1 MPFNRYFIMICFVEQ
16 DTPFRLKNRK
26 MHKQWIKGAI
36 LSEGAVPGDLNFVF
50 CSDPCLLEV
59 NRKFLG
65 HDYYTDVITFDY
77 VEDGKISGDVMISV
91 DTVLA
96 NSKEYGTGFDN
107 ELSRVMIHGVLHLL
121 GYDDHNDEDV
131 RIMREKENFYLSQ
144 LQGILKGAASH

>member
-1 MPFNRYFIMICFVEQ
+1 MICFVEQ

-91 DTVLA
+91 DNFNLLVNEGRSLE
-96 NSKEYGTGFDN
+96 EYFIYLEQLNQARGDAMMDEENDTGPN
-107 ELSRVMIHGVLHLL
+107 
-121 GYDDHNDEDV
+121 DDESPD
-131 RIMREKENFYLSQ
+131 Q
-144 LQGILKGAASH
+144 